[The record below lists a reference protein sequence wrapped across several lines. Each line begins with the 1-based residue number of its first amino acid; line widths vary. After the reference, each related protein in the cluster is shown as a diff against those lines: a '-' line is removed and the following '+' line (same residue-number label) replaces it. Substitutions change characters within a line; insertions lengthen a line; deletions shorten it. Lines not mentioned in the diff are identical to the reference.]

1 MNDFEERCP
10 INDRNQMGGMDFE
23 RLLAYRIPPRVS
35 GSFFTA
41 FHFPRVST
49 RCGSLAATGGVGL
62 SGMSGAGHVTG
73 RGSNGIDVGG
83 GGAGAGRG
91 AGAGGGLASPEF
103 LLQLVKLLKRKE
115 ELVQQV
121 RA

>member
-1 MNDFEERCP
+1 
-10 INDRNQMGGMDFE
+10 
-23 RLLAYRIPPRVS
+23 
-35 GSFFTA
+35 
-41 FHFPRVST
+41 
-49 RCGSLAATGGVGL
+49 
-62 SGMSGAGHVTG
+62 MSGAGHVTG

-83 GGAGAGRG
+83 GGAGAGRGAGAG